1 MCDFESKDFYKV
13 LGVQKTATEKQIKK
27 AYRKLAMEYHPDR
40 NKDAAA
46 ADKFK
51 KIASAY
57 ECLSDPQKR
66 KQYDLCGGIP
76 GGMQGMPFNM
86 NMNMGGGMPAGV
98 RFVNMNQGMGGG
110 MAGMESMLSSIFGG
124 MAGMSAKNGRSTS
137 PFGGMGGSP
146 FGGMGSSPFGGMG
159 GSPFGGMGGGQWSSP
174 FGSPQ
179 KQRQTMGLQPG
190 TTVKIGGLKSA
201 NKYNGRQA
209 RVVKFSPENQ
219 RYTIRLQ
226 DGDTISVKRANLQQ
240 ILEGVQI
247 SGIKSRS
254 DLNGTRGRIVG
265 FNHAEKRY
273 VVQTA
278 SDNAGL
284 RKENVILPPGT
295 SVMVE
300 GLKNAS
306 QWNNKEGRLGQ
317 YDQSNNRYVINMGTQ
332 KLKLRPCNIR
342 A

>member
-13 LGVQKTATEKQIKK
+13 LGVQKAATEKQIKK
-27 AYRKLAMEYHPDR
+27 AYRKLAMKYHPDR
-40 NKDAAA
+40 NKDKNA

-51 KIASAY
+51 KIATAY

-66 KQYDLCGGIP
+66 KEYDLCGGIP
-76 GGMQGMPFNM
+76 GGMQGMPF

-124 MAGMSAKNGRSTS
+124 MAGMSEKNERSAS
-137 PFGGMGGSP
+137 PFGGMGG
-146 FGGMGSSPFGGMG
+146 SPFGGMG

-174 FGSPQ
+174 FGSPK

-190 TTVKIGGLKSA
+190 TTVKIGGLKST

-209 RVVKFSPENQ
+209 RVVKFSPDNQ

-273 VVQTA
+273 VIQTA
-278 SDNAGL
+278 CENAGL
-284 RKENVILPPGT
+284 SKENVILPPGT
-295 SVMVE
+295 SVLVE
-300 GLKNAS
+300 GLKNAP
-306 QWNNKEGRLGQ
+306 QWNNKEGKLGQ
-317 YDQSNNRYVINMGTQ
+317 YDQSSKRYVINMGTQ
-332 KLKLRPCNIR
+332 KLRLRPCNIR